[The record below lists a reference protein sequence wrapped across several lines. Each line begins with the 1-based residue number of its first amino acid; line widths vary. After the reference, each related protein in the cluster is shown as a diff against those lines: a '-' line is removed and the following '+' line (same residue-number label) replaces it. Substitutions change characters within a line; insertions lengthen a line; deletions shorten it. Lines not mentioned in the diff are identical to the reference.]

1 MPWPSTMVIS
11 LARVIFDSSRWTRCE
26 MGSDWFSQ
34 GQLGLAASAGRWL
47 PALPWAVPCRPGWPG
62 AAERQ
67 RD

>member
-34 GQLGLAASAGRWL
+34 GQLGFVAWPAAAALAGLAVRQRRAGQR
-47 PALPWAVPCRPGWPG
+47 RGG
-62 AAERQ
+62 ERQ